1 MEEESEEIKE
11 NADYLKNQKEEEDLQ
26 KKFNFNKLKVLNEFK
41 KIKNTFSDDI
51 IPKIKHHKRLV
62 LNSTKI
68 LIGDEAQQY
77 NLNFGKTKNSKEL
90 QSSKSALDATCISD
104 KAKML
109 RRKINYHI
117 NKVKKSHEGLTSLNG
132 LYLDNTIFPEKNATS
147 NVNNISLINSQEQT
161 SNYNEA
167 IFKRKLRRNFDFISN
182 NYHKKL
188 NFAFSK
194 YNPVTYMNNLKRLIQ
209 ISPEVREDV
218 SKIKLDVEQD
228 IKHINDKHKFS
239 KLFKK
244 LKTTKNS
251 RKKNFDNFEPIV
263 NKSNDIL
270 KNINSNSVKNDGE
283 NKKIVVLP
291 ILKEVKPNTMKR
303 ESRIKNNFF
312 KKLIRKETRKILD
325 AASHQYDEIKQLHS
339 ISKEI
344 EKYIDDDNIDKNIDK
359 NVHDFMEFKYFD
371 FIKKKSGNSAKSI
384 FKPKDYYQTQKNK
397 INKMVGELY
406 IKNLRAKIQE
416 EERSLG
422 RKLRIKKDDYFN
434 QINSEMKSSL
444 NEFDETMARNS
455 IDLEKNNEDLQ

>member
-1 MEEESEEIKE
+1 
-11 NADYLKNQKEEEDLQ
+11 
-26 KKFNFNKLKVLNEFK
+26 
-41 KIKNTFSDDI
+41 
-51 IPKIKHHKRLV
+51 
-62 LNSTKI
+62 
-68 LIGDEAQQY
+68 
-77 NLNFGKTKNSKEL
+77 
-90 QSSKSALDATCISD
+90 
-104 KAKML
+104 
-109 RRKINYHI
+109 
-117 NKVKKSHEGLTSLNG
+117 
-132 LYLDNTIFPEKNATS
+132 
-147 NVNNISLINSQEQT
+147 
-161 SNYNEA
+161 
-167 IFKRKLRRNFDFISN
+167 
-182 NYHKKL
+182 
-188 NFAFSK
+188 
-194 YNPVTYMNNLKRLIQ
+194 MNNLKRLIQ

-283 NKKIVVLP
+283 NKKIVILP

-312 KKLIRKETRKILD
+312 KKLIRKEARKILD

>member
-1 MEEESEEIKE
+1 
-11 NADYLKNQKEEEDLQ
+11 
-26 KKFNFNKLKVLNEFK
+26 
-41 KIKNTFSDDI
+41 
-51 IPKIKHHKRLV
+51 
-62 LNSTKI
+62 
-68 LIGDEAQQY
+68 
-77 NLNFGKTKNSKEL
+77 
-90 QSSKSALDATCISD
+90 
-104 KAKML
+104 ML

-117 NKVKKSHEGLTSLNG
+117 NKVKKSHEDLTSLNG

-147 NVNNISLINSQEQT
+147 NINNISLINSQEQT

-270 KNINSNSVKNDGE
+270 KDINSNSVKNDGE

-291 ILKEVKPNTMKR
+291 ILKELKPNTMKR

>member
-1 MEEESEEIKE
+1 MEQESEEIKE
-11 NADYLKNQKEEEDLQ
+11 NTDLIKNQKKKKDLH

-68 LIGDEAQQY
+68 LLGDEAQQY

-109 RRKINYHI
+109 KRKINYHI
-117 NKVKKSHEGLTSLNG
+117 NKVKKSHEDLTSFNS

-147 NVNNISLINSQEQT
+147 NVNNISVINAQEKT

-167 IFKRKLRRNFDFISN
+167 IFRRKLRRNFDFISN
-182 NYHKKL
+182 NYHKQL

-194 YNPVTYMNNLKRLIQ
+194 YNPGAYLNNLKKLLQ
-209 ISPEVREDV
+209 ISPEVREEV
-218 SKIKLDVEQD
+218 TKTKLEVEKD
-228 IKHINDKHKFS
+228 IKHFNDKYKFN

-244 LKTTKNS
+244 IKTTKNA
-251 RKKNFDNFEPIV
+251 RKKKLDYFEPII
-263 NKSNDIL
+263 NNSNDIL
-270 KNINSNSVKNDGE
+270 KNINSNSVKNEGE
-283 NKKIVVLP
+283 NIKIIVLP
-291 ILKEVKPNTMKR
+291 ILKELKVNTIKR
-303 ESRIKNNFF
+303 DTRIKNNFL
-312 KKLIRKETRKILD
+312 KKLIRKETKKILD
-325 AASHQYDEIKQLHS
+325 TAFRQYDEIKQLHS

-359 NVHDFMEFKYFD
+359 NIHDFMEFKQLD
-371 FIKKKSGNSAKSI
+371 FIQKKGGNSTKSI

-397 INKMVGELY
+397 INKMVGDLY
-406 IKNLRAKIQE
+406 IKSLKAKIQE
-416 EERSLG
+416 EERILG
-422 RKLRIKKDDYFN
+422 RKIRIKKVDYFN
-434 QINSEMKSSL
+434 QMNSEMKSCL

-455 IDLEKNNEDLQ
+455 IDLEKNKEEV